1 MADVNE
7 LGDLEIRDPQA
18 MRALADLT
26 RLTLFDYL
34 QRHGSATTA
43 ELAAEA
49 GTAPAEVDEHLRRL
63 EPFGLVVQDQ
73 DSWRAAAKGI
83 QFEPADDPESQAAY
97 RLLANEMFRRAD
109 PLPSR
114 WLVDHEPSLEPEWRR
129 ISGMSVARVLLTRDE
144 AAKLDATMEELLI
157 PYVTRRASDAPDGA
171 RQVRLLR
178 YLMPESPS

>member
-1 MADVNE
+1 MPDVND

-26 RLTLFDYL
+26 RLTLFEYL
-34 QRHGSATTA
+34 QRHGSATTE

-49 GTAPAEVDEHLRRL
+49 GTGLAEVDEHLRRL
-63 EPFGLVVQDQ
+63 EPFGLVVQGH
-73 DSWRAAAKGI
+73 DSWRAAAKGM

-109 PLPSR
+109 ALPSR
-114 WLVDHEPSLEPEWRR
+114 WLEDHEPNLEPEWRR
-129 ISGMSVARVLLTRDE
+129 ISGMSGARMLLTRDE
-144 AAKLDATMEELLI
+144 AADLDAKMEALLTQ
-157 PYVTRRASDAPDGA
+157 YVTREAPDAPQDA
-171 RQVRLLR
+171 RPVRLLR